1 MIFCSYGTKNT
12 PYEGVIKDY
21 LIKSLDKLNL
31 DYHVEYPED
40 FGSWSAN
47 THYKAEFVKKC
58 LLELKESVVFV
69 DSDATVLRDPVLF
82 DEIEKGDND
91 IALHYLD
98 WFKNWRNQDDG
109 DRFEALSGTMYF
121 RYNQKV
127 LDFLDIWI
135 KKNKENAQ
143 WEQRNMQEIL
153 EENVVNL
160 DIEKLPYSYCVVVN
174 HSNKIPKHM
183 INPGEVVILH
193 WQKSRLYKN
202 KRLWKTT

>member
-1 MIFCSYGTKNT
+1 MKFISYGTLNT
-12 PYEGVIKDY
+12 PYATVIKDY
-21 LIKSLDKLNL
+21 LIKSLDKLGL
-31 DYHVEYPED
+31 SYHVEYPED
-40 FGSWSAN
+40 FGNWQRN

-58 LLELKESVVFV
+58 LLELKESVIFV

>member
-1 MIFCSYGTKNT
+1 MKFISYGTKNT

-40 FGSWSAN
+40 LGSWSAN

-98 WFKNWRNQDDG
+98 WFKNWRNQDGG

-143 WEQRNMQEIL
+143 WEQKNMQEIL
-153 EENVVNL
+153 EENVLKL
-160 DIEKLPYSYCVVVN
+160 DIEKLPYSYCTVVTHGN
-174 HSNKIPKHM
+174 SIPKHM
-183 INPGEVVILH
+183 INPGEVIILH
-193 WQKSRLYKN
+193 WQKSRKFKN
-202 KRLWKTT
+202 KRLWDTA